1 MAVEPLDDR
10 SFAGYRRQLIEQI
23 RGRGVDDLAIL
34 QLFDRVP
41 RHLFLPQGVWP
52 RAYEDA
58 PIPIGYGQTA
68 SQPSLQALYLSVL
81 NPTPDDT
88 VLEIGTGSGFLT
100 ALLALSADRVYSVE
114 RIRELSVRARA
125 ALDQLQLKHVA
136 LMVGDGTIGWRK
148 YAPFDVIVVSAA
160 SPSVP
165 PAFID
170 QLAEGGRMLIP
181 VGTLERQELMLVR
194 RKNGDVHEKIIHG
207 ECSFVPL
214 LGRFAWASETAEK
227 AGEPT

>member
-1 MAVEPLDDR
+1 MAVAPLDDR
-10 SFAGYRRQLIEQI
+10 RFAGYRRKLIEHI
-23 RGRGVDDLAIL
+23 RVRGIDDLAIL

-41 RHLFLPQGVWP
+41 RHLFVPEGVWP

-58 PIPIGYGQTA
+58 AIPIGYGQTA

-81 NPTPDDT
+81 QVTPDDT

-100 ALLALSADRVYSVE
+100 ALLALTADRVYSVE

-125 ALDQLQLKHVA
+125 VLDQLRINNVA

-165 PAFID
+165 PSFMD
-170 QLAEGGRMLIP
+170 QLAEGGRLLIP
-181 VGTLERQELMLVR
+181 VGTRKRQELMLLR
-194 RKNGDVHEKIIHG
+194 RDGSEIHEEIIHG
-207 ECSFVPL
+207 ACTFVPL
-214 LGRFAWASETAEK
+214 LGQFAWASETSEDA
-227 AGEPT
+227 T